1 MAIDKQLKQLNLYDE
16 RRLKMAGDVKV
27 GGNVT
32 QIQGQTNVGTQDP
45 DAVISQ
51 AKGLETSFNFG
62 ADVDVAAAVSAAT
75 QLQSNAA
82 TAFGVGGG
90 AGGDTEVIN
99 SGNTGPIVT

>member
-1 MAIDKQLKQLNLYDE
+1 
-16 RRLKMAGDVKV
+16 MAGNTKV

-32 QIQGQTNVGTQDP
+32 QVQGQSNVGAQDP

-51 AKGLETSFNFG
+51 AQGLATEFNLG
-62 ADVDVAAAVSAAT
+62 PNVDVAAAVSAAT
-75 QLQSNAA
+75 QFQSNAA
-82 TAFGVGGG
+82 AAIGAGGD